1 MKRDKRRYEII
12 YSNYGDF
19 EKTPDFY
26 RLPKV
31 LLYKGRKAF
40 LSAGTSDHITVLR
53 QDKNFTVLSTNQR
66 LGYAGLQVINPD
78 LMTEKLTENSSEA
91 TISEVFIDNLE
102 QIDSDLSKDFF
113 DYTENVQAEILSNY
127 LEY

>member
-26 RLPKV
+26 CLPKL
-31 LLYKGRKAF
+31 LLYKGRKAV

-53 QDKNFTVLSTNQR
+53 QEKNFAILSTNQL
-66 LGYAGLQVINPD
+66 LGYAGLQVINSD

-102 QIDSDLSKDFF
+102 QINSDLSKDFF
-113 DYTENVQAEILSNY
+113 DYTENVQADILLNY
-127 LEY
+127 LKY